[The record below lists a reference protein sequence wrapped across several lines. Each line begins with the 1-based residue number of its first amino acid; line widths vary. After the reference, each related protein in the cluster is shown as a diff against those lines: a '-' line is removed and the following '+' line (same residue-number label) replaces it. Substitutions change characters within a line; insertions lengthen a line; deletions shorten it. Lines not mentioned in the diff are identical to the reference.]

1 MHIESG
7 EFVALVGP
15 SAAGKTTLVDAMIG
29 AVAIQ
34 TGNIQISGFGIQ
46 EAIKNFPNAI
56 RYVPQDIQI
65 ISGTLA
71 ANILW
76 PVGVNEK
83 TLDESKI
90 AMVLKQ
96 VGLSS
101 WVAQQP
107 KGINAHLSA
116 GGGSMSGGQKQRL
129 GIARAL
135 IVSPKLLILDE
146 STSSLDVATEEM
158 ISHEILHNLRGITRV
173 VIAHR
178 LSTIKDADRIFYI
191 ESGKIRGV
199 GSFQN
204 LLHAIPEFRHAAGFE
219 DTSKDE

>member
-1 MHIESG
+1 
-7 EFVALVGP
+7 
-15 SAAGKTTLVDAMIG
+15 
-29 AVAIQ
+29 
-34 TGNIQISGFGIQ
+34 
-46 EAIKNFPNAI
+46 
-56 RYVPQDIQI
+56 
-65 ISGTLA
+65 
-71 ANILW
+71 
-76 PVGVNEK
+76 
-83 TLDESKI
+83 
-90 AMVLKQ
+90 
-96 VGLSS
+96 
-101 WVAQQP
+101 
-107 KGINAHLSA
+107 
-116 GGGSMSGGQKQRL
+116 
-129 GIARAL
+129 
-135 IVSPKLLILDE
+135 VSPKLLILDE